1 MRKLLLQTIL
11 ISLFMISSAFA
22 DETKTVKVLTIGNSF
37 ANNSLVYLTEIVE
50 SVPGHEIV
58 SRRANLPGASLQEH
72 ADNIKAFE
80 DDPTI
85 TPYGNNN
92 FSLKELLLV
101 NEWDVITIQQVSSLS
116 FDEESFY
123 PYVDEIVTYI
133 QEHAPQ
139 AEVVI
144 HQTWAYAPDS
154 QRLQNWDMTQDEMH
168 SGLTEAYNALSHHF
182 QLRQIKSGEAF
193 YRSFEAHPEI
203 DLWHETDRF
212 HANLNGSYLA
222 GLIWFSELFGTS
234 PAEVTFI
241 PDEIDPETVEKLQQ
255 IALDDMQD
263 KEISILFIGNSFT
276 FRHELPD
283 LVKEVFEEG
292 QPVMTVNVKRIT
304 YGGRSLFD
312 HYTYY
317 YSKTFIEGPTIADA
331 TIEDRRDAIAALRDL
346 EEPPEEFAD
355 FWINIRGRE
364 EDNLPDPAF
373 PNHMINSAENA
384 HQDLLDTNSAD
395 RPHWD
400 YIVLQSWQDDVADL
414 DAGYAKYARLFAEIA
429 EQQGSE
435 IILYFTAPTI
445 QNHPAIS
452 PLSEPSNPE
461 DVERTV
467 KLAIDLVRELQ
478 PRAVVHVPLAI
489 NRIQQGGTNL
499 TFRYDNDFHPN
510 QRTSFLTA
518 NLFYAAF
525 FGESTEGFS
534 FNTVTET
541 KTDGELPNLLDPDGN
556 PATVVFEGEEKSY
569 LQQMAFDASITFNQ
583 LLSEETA
590 WFWSKT
596 WGNWVFAPEQGS
608 LEQGDWFYVLRP

>member
-22 DETKTVKVLTIGNSF
+22 DETKTVKILTIGNSF
-37 ANNSLVYLTEIVE
+37 ANNSLVYLSDIVE
-50 SVPGHEIV
+50 SLPGHELV
-58 SRRANLPGASLQEH
+58 FRRANLPGASLQEH
-72 ADNIKAFE
+72 AENIKAFE

-92 FSLKELLLV
+92 FSLRELLLAD
-101 NEWDVITIQQVSSLS
+101 EWDVITIQQASPQS
-116 FDEESFY
+116 FIEESYY
-123 PYVDEIVTYI
+123 PYSDELVDYI
-133 QEHAPQ
+133 SQHAPD
-139 AEVVI
+139 AEIVI

-154 QRLQNWDMTQDEMH
+154 QRLQNWNMTQDELH
-168 SGLTEAYNALSHHF
+168 SGLTEAYNALSHRF

-193 YRSFEAHPEI
+193 YRSFETYPEI

-222 GLIWFSELFGTS
+222 GLVWFSELFGTS

-241 PDEIDPETVEKLQQ
+241 PDEIDSETVEKLQQ
-255 IALDDMQD
+255 VALEVMQG

-283 LVKEVFEEG
+283 LVKQVFEEG
-292 QPVMTVNVKRIT
+292 KPGMTVNVKRIT

-317 YSKTFIEGPTIADA
+317 YSQTFIEGRTIDDR
-331 TIEDRRDAIAALRDL
+331 TIEKRRDAIAALRNL
-346 EEPPEEFAD
+346 EQPPEEFKD

-364 EDNLPDPAF
+364 EDDLPEPAF
-373 PNHMINSAENA
+373 PNHMINSAVGA
-384 HQDLLDTNSAD
+384 HQDLLNTDSAD

-414 DAGYAKYARLFAEIA
+414 DAGYAKYARFFAEIA

-467 KLAIDLVRELQ
+467 KLAIDLARELK
-478 PRAVVHVPLAI
+478 PRAVVHMPLAI
-489 NRIQQGGTNL
+489 NRIQQGGTDL

-510 QRTSFLTA
+510 QRTAFLAA

-541 KTDGELPNLLDPDGN
+541 RTDGELPDLLDPDGN
-556 PATVVFEGEEKSY
+556 PATVVFGDEERGY
-569 LQQMAFDASITFNQ
+569 LQEMAFDVSIAFNQ
-583 LLSEETA
+583 LLSE
-590 WFWSKT
+590 
-596 WGNWVFAPEQGS
+596 
-608 LEQGDWFYVLRP
+608 

>member
-22 DETKTVKVLTIGNSF
+22 DETKTVKILTIGNSF
-37 ANNSLVYLTEIVE
+37 ANNSLVYLSDIVE
-50 SVPGHEIV
+50 SLPGHELV
-58 SRRANLPGASLQEH
+58 FRRANLPGASLQEH
-72 ADNIKAFE
+72 AENIKAFE

-92 FSLKELLLV
+92 FSLRELLLAD
-101 NEWDVITIQQVSSLS
+101 EWDVITIQQASPQS
-116 FDEESFY
+116 FIEESYY
-123 PYVDEIVTYI
+123 PYSDELVDYI
-133 QEHAPQ
+133 SQHAPD
-139 AEVVI
+139 AEIVI

-154 QRLQNWDMTQDEMH
+154 QRLQNWNMTQDELH
-168 SGLTEAYNALSHHF
+168 SGLTEAYNALSHRF

-193 YRSFEAHPEI
+193 YKSFEAHPEV

-222 GLIWFSELFGTS
+222 GLVWFSELFGTS

-241 PDEIDPETVEKLQQ
+241 PDEIDSETVEKLQQ
-255 IALDDMQD
+255 VALEVMQG

-283 LVKEVFEEG
+283 LVKQVFEEG
-292 QPVMTVNVKRIT
+292 KPGMTVNVKRIT

-317 YSKTFIEGPTIADA
+317 YSQTFIEGRTIDDR
-331 TIEDRRDAIAALRDL
+331 TIEKRRDAIAALRNL
-346 EEPPEEFAD
+346 EQPPEEFKD

-364 EDNLPDPAF
+364 EDDLPEPAF
-373 PNHMINSAENA
+373 PNHMINSAVGA
-384 HQDLLDTNSAD
+384 HQDLLNTDSAD

-414 DAGYAKYARLFAEIA
+414 DAGYAKYARFFAEIA

-467 KLAIDLVRELQ
+467 KLAIDLARELK
-478 PRAVVHVPLAI
+478 PRAVVHMPLAI
-489 NRIQQGGTNL
+489 NRIQQGGTDL

-510 QRTSFLTA
+510 QRTAFLAA

-541 KTDGELPNLLDPDGN
+541 RTDGELPDLLDPDGN
-556 PATVVFEGEEKSY
+556 PATVVFGDEERGY
-569 LQQMAFDASITFNQ
+569 LQEMAFDVSIAFNQ
-583 LLSEETA
+583 LLSE
-590 WFWSKT
+590 
-596 WGNWVFAPEQGS
+596 
-608 LEQGDWFYVLRP
+608 